1 MCHLVSWSHTG
12 SVPSLLLKKT
22 VSPNL
27 FKYVCSGTIIA
38 REIFQVQKDSLGI
51 LSYIVNL
58 EKQSTF
64 LCFKLSLNF

>member
-1 MCHLVSWSHTG
+1 M
-12 SVPSLLLKKT
+12 PALLLKKT

-51 LSYIVNL
+51 LIL
-58 EKQSTF
+58 
-64 LCFKLSLNF
+64 LI